1 VSWGSSRNAVFEAGD
16 KLGENGSNVGLLH
29 FTELWPLPAYEFPPE
44 KHYHMV
50 ESNATGQFRRLLRSE
65 YGLKVKRT
73 ITRYDGLPL
82 DCDYILEAF
91 EHG

>member
-1 VSWGSSRNAVFEAGD
+1 
-16 KLGENGSNVGLLH
+16 
-29 FTELWPLPAYEFPPE
+29 
-44 KHYHMV
+44 MV